1 MIPKIIHYIFFN
13 LGKDK
18 KIEDFPIFLR
28 NFEKS
33 KEVNQDFEIIL
44 WTEKDVEEIIKKY
57 DFYQDYKNF
66 QYSIQRVDL
75 AKYLILYE
83 YGGIYSDLDLEPI
96 NNCNPIL
103 NQSILLCESPREHCQ
118 NNCIGSEKKNP
129 IFLSLIKYS
138 IKQYNEKIK
147 NKIYE
152 TWKSRFILQT
162 TGPKMMARFFK
173 QFKQI
178 KTNKIVNVPDFDY
191 FVDKPYFKDYCT
203 KTWMPKVYY
212 NDNKKLI
219 N

>member
-1 MIPKIIHYIFFN
+1 MIPKIIHYIFFD
-13 LGKDK
+13 LGKNK

-28 NFEKS
+28 NLEKC
-33 KEVNQDFEIIL
+33 KKINNNFEIKL
-44 WTEKDVEEIIKKY
+44 WQENDVEKIISKY
-57 DFYQDYKNF
+57 DFYEDYKNF
-66 QYSIQRVDL
+66 KYSIQRVDL

-83 YGGIYSDLDLEPI
+83 YGGIYSDLDLEPLD
-96 NNCNPIL
+96 NCTPL
-103 NQSILLCESPREHCQ
+103 LDKSILLCDSPREHCQ

-129 IFLSLIKYS
+129 LFLSLVKYS
-138 IKQYNEKIK
+138 VNQYHEKIK

-152 TWKSRFILQT
+152 TWLSRFIIQT

-173 QFKQI
+173 NYKQI
-178 KTNKIVNVPDFDY
+178 PTSQIVDVPDFDY
-191 FVDKPYFKDYCT
+191 YVKKPYFKDYCT